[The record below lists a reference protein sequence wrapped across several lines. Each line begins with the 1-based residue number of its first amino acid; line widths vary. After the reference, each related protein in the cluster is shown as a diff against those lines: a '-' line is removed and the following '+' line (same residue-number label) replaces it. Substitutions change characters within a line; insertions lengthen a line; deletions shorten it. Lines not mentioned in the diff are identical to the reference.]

1 MGCVKETWYH
11 GVWGGDLV
19 PWGVWR
25 RLGAV
30 GCVEE
35 IRPGAIHGVCGD
47 LVQWG
52 VCRATNVPVPWPS
65 HTLWYCMPPKVPTIH
80 VCWLRSLLSK
90 KKVRRVREGVP
101 LPLT

>member
-1 MGCVKETWYH
+1 MLCTQITV
-11 GVWGGDLV
+11 
-19 PWGVWR
+19 
-25 RLGAV
+25 
-30 GCVEE
+30 CSVEE
-35 IRPGAIHGVCGD
+35 ASGDDHHDAASEGNVCCCHLTGFVPNKRSRPMPS
-47 LVQWG
+47 Q
-52 VCRATNVPVPWPS
+52 TNVPVPWPS